1 MSMLKALRAR
11 LRGLVFRRDGDAEL
25 AEEIRFHI
33 EQEAAA
39 NERRGMSPAEARRRA
54 LAHFGGVQ
62 NVREEHRDVRRARWI
77 EDFAGDVRFA
87 FRALRRT
94 PGLAIAAIVTL
105 AVGIGANVAIF
116 SAVNAV
122 VLQPLPF
129 ADPQRLVML
138 SEDNPEKN
146 WVRNFV
152 APANYL
158 DWRARVDAFSDVAA
172 YSSFNSTGALVGF
185 GEPRLLEM
193 ARVTGNYFSTLG
205 VRPILGRT
213 LTDEETWAS
222 GSRSAVLSHRT
233 WRDAFASDSSIVGR
247 TISVGGRPFQVV
259 GVMSPDFAFPS
270 ESVDLWTSLAF
281 DRGNVANAEFR
292 RAHWLRVIARLKPGV
307 TVARADAQFQTVVRQ
322 LQVEYPETNRVMGA
336 DIVPL
341 HEFLVGDTRL
351 PLLVLLGSVALLLLI
366 ACANVGSLLLV
377 QAAGRERESAVRLA
391 IGAGSGRLVRQSIAE
406 GLVLSSI
413 GGVFGLALG
422 WAGTHV
428 LERMQPP
435 EMLRVHHFA
444 MDASV
449 LAYVTLI
456 SCASGVLFSIAP
468 ALRLRGRD
476 PAEALRSGTTRGG
489 TASKRARRWGDMLV
503 VGEVALALLLTVGA
517 GLVAQSFWRLR
528 QVNGGFDANGVL
540 VAKVALS
547 QRYDSL
553 SSVVGFWN
561 RVMDRSRALPGVTAA
576 AHASSLPLLG
586 YSYTS
591 DFTAEGRSAD
601 GYGVEVAH
609 RSVSRDYFRALR
621 VPIIR
626 GRAFTEQDRPG
637 SEPVVIINERLAK
650 QYFPNEDPIGKRVT
664 FDRVA
669 TPQSQ
674 WRRIVGVA
682 GDERQASLSAA
693 PQIEFLHP
701 IDQQPWGADFVVLR
715 TAGDPAALAPLLRG
729 VVRDIDP
736 SLVVQAARPMRQIRD
751 ASLARAR
758 FLTTLLFAF
767 AVVGLTLSIVG
778 VYGMLAQ
785 LARNRT
791 REMGIRLALGAPRS
805 GVRWLVVR
813 HGLAIT
819 ATGLAI
825 GAVVSLVSTR
835 AMTALLFE
843 TPPNDPLTLAAVA
856 LLLTLTSVVA
866 SWVPARRASL
876 ADPAAALR
884 EG

>member
-1 MSMLKALRAR
+1 
-11 LRGLVFRRDGDAEL
+11 
-25 AEEIRFHI
+25 
-33 EQEAAA
+33 
-39 NERRGMSPAEARRRA
+39 
-54 LAHFGGVQ
+54 
-62 NVREEHRDVRRARWI
+62 
-77 EDFAGDVRFA
+77 
-87 FRALRRT
+87 
-94 PGLAIAAIVTL
+94 
-105 AVGIGANVAIF
+105 
-116 SAVNAV
+116 
-122 VLQPLPF
+122 
-129 ADPQRLVML
+129 
-138 SEDNPEKN
+138 
-146 WVRNFV
+146 
-152 APANYL
+152 
-158 DWRARVDAFSDVAA
+158 
-172 YSSFNSTGALVGF
+172 
-185 GEPRLLEM
+185 
-193 ARVTGNYFSTLG
+193 
-205 VRPILGRT
+205 
-213 LTDEETWAS
+213 
-222 GSRSAVLSHRT
+222 
-233 WRDAFASDSSIVGR
+233 
-247 TISVGGRPFQVV
+247 
-259 GVMSPDFAFPS
+259 
-270 ESVDLWTSLAF
+270 
-281 DRGNVANAEFR
+281 
-292 RAHWLRVIARLKPGV
+292 
-307 TVARADAQFQTVVRQ
+307 
-322 LQVEYPETNRVMGA
+322 
-336 DIVPL
+336 
-341 HEFLVGDTRL
+341 
-351 PLLVLLGSVALLLLI
+351 
-366 ACANVGSLLLV
+366 
-377 QAAGRERESAVRLA
+377 
-391 IGAGSGRLVRQSIAE
+391 
-406 GLVLSSI
+406 
-413 GGVFGLALG
+413 
-422 WAGTHV
+422 
-428 LERMQPP
+428 
-435 EMLRVHHFA
+435 
-444 MDASV
+444 
-449 LAYVTLI
+449 
-456 SCASGVLFSIAP
+456 
-468 ALRLRGRD
+468 
-476 PAEALRSGTTRGG
+476 
-489 TASKRARRWGDMLV
+489 
-503 VGEVALALLLTVGA
+503 
-517 GLVAQSFWRLR
+517 
-528 QVNGGFDANGVL
+528 
-540 VAKVALS
+540 
-547 QRYDSL
+547 
-553 SSVVGFWN
+553 
-561 RVMDRSRALPGVTAA
+561 
-576 AHASSLPLLG
+576 
-586 YSYTS
+586 
-591 DFTAEGRSAD
+591 
-601 GYGVEVAH
+601 VEVAH

-674 WRRIVGVA
+674 WRRIVGVV